1 MGAVMYISEVRIQNY
16 RTFREVTFYLN
27 SESNYIVGDNNIG
40 KTNFLDLLK
49 TTTHGYGFREKDFL
63 DTSRPIIVTFSLSG
77 KDAGMDEEARIELRQ
92 SIKEVVPRL
101 YNRDTGEQL
110 PLEYMRGL
118 FYIDY
123 SLHDI
128 PRLLVTEEEL
138 SAIGTFF
145 KDYFS
150 GGHGEIQAVEAL
162 LKKKGITLTLPDDPA
177 RASMILVSEIFGTL
191 ETGAVYG
198 NILKLMLAIGA
209 HLLIKLLEK
218 KNSKTL
224 SFENI
229 VITDKKGKRYFPLV
243 VSIDEPELHLHPY
256 LQRAVL
262 AFCKSI
268 LNNEDPFFLRII
280 KKTLSVD
287 GLDGQMVVVTHS
299 TDALVDDY
307 RKIIRL
313 YWDDKKK
320 VQAACGA
327 SFKFDAEI
335 EKHLIMHFPEVKE
348 ALYAQCAI
356 IVEGE
361 TEHGSFSYF
370 AKTLGIHFD
379 YHGICL
385 INARGESSISK
396 ISRLVRSFHIPA
408 ISLYDRDVMGK
419 TNPSPYVFYT
429 DYLCFEMDVVKAC
442 ISQGRRDRLDAV
454 VSDIEEY
461 GDLVP
466 AALVK
471 KAGAKLS
478 LAKDSYPPRKL
489 SNINP
494 RDTRALEFYYFAW
507 LYGNKGVIIGRSLG
521 THLGKK
527 EIPPAFRNV
536 ILAAAAITLAGKKKE
551 NGGKGMPSES

>member
-1 MGAVMYISEVRIQNY
+1 MYISEVRIQNY
-16 RTFREVTFYLN
+16 RTFRDVTFYLN

-49 TTTHGYGFREKDFL
+49 LTTHGYGFREKDFL
-63 DTSRPIIVTFSLSG
+63 DTDRPIVITFSLSG

-101 YNRDTGEQL
+101 YNKDTGEPL

-128 PRLLVTEEEL
+128 PRLLVTEDEL
-138 SAIGTFF
+138 TAIGTLF
-145 KDYFS
+145 KDYLS
-150 GGHGEIQAVEAL
+150 TGTEEIRNVETL
-162 LKKKGITLTLPDDPA
+162 LNEKGIKVELPDDPT
-177 RASMILVSEIFGTL
+177 RASLILVREIFGNM

-198 NILKLMLAIGA
+198 NNLKLMLAIGS

-229 VITDKKGKRYFPLV
+229 IVTDKEGKRYFPLI

-268 LNNEDPFFLRII
+268 LNNEEPFFLGVI
-280 KKTLSVD
+280 KKMLHVD
-287 GLDGQMVVVTHS
+287 GLDGQMIVVTHS
-299 TDALVDDY
+299 TDALIDDY

-320 VQAACGA
+320 VQAACGV

-361 TEHGSFSYF
+361 TEYGSFAYF
-370 AKTLGIHFD
+370 ARTLGVHFD

-396 ISRLVRSFHIPA
+396 ISRLVRGFHIPA
-408 ISLYDRDVMGK
+408 ISLYDRDVIGK
-419 TNPSPYVFYT
+419 TSDSPYVFYT
-429 DYLCFEMDVVKAC
+429 DYICYEMDVVKSC
-442 ISQGRRDRLDAV
+442 LSRGRRDLLDAV
-454 VSDIEEY
+454 ISDIEEY

-478 LAKDSYPPRKL
+478 LSRDSYPPRKL

-494 RDTRALEFYYFAW
+494 RDRRALEFYYFAW
-507 LYGNKGVIIGRSLG
+507 LYGNKGVIIGRALG
-521 THLGKK
+521 THLGEN
-527 EIPPAFRNV
+527 EIPPAFRRV
-536 ILAAAAITLAGKKKE
+536 ILAAAACTSAGKEQTAKKSD
-551 NGGKGMPSES
+551 KKSRV